1 MTKNRTVTSLTVSPL
16 GANAYTT
23 SGAAAPRGSRRLSF
37 TTTEGVGR
45 RTLVIDEMPVTGDE
59 MSRHATASQ
68 AAPITVIAPS
78 ERLLTAAAAR
88 ARPLASRRPGT
99 PHR

>member
-23 SGAAAPRGSRRLSF
+23 SGAAAPRVSRRLSF

-45 RTLVIDEMPVTGDE
+45 RTLVIDEMPVTGEE
-59 MSRHATASQ
+59 MSRQGTASQ
-68 AAPITVIAPS
+68 AAAIAAAARS
-78 ERLLTAAAAR
+78 ERRLTAAAAR
-88 ARPLASRRPGT
+88 AGPPALRMPAT
-99 PHR
+99 P